1 MLVDGCTFLILFT
14 LTLLVFLVGVG
25 VSDLMLRLWD
35 WAKDALYLVSRKGKL

>member
-14 LTLLVFLVGVG
+14 LTLLVFVVGLG

-35 WAKDALYLVSRKGKL
+35 WAEDALNLCQREKP